1 MITFGFEPYTIE
13 VVIARG
19 SAFSTAIVTE
29 GAWPDGVDIELRF
42 HATTAGAPMHTW
54 HAQVDAEQ
62 ATWDIPAREVDELIA
77 GPARLAKLMFTVGD
91 APVLWG
97 RGPARVAA

>member
-13 VVIARG
+13 VVVARG
-19 SAFSTAIVTE
+19 SVFSTAIVTDADWPE
-29 GAWPDGVDIELRF
+29 GVQIELRF

-54 HAQVDAEQ
+54 RAQVDTGQ
-62 ATWDIPAREVDELIA
+62 ATWDVPAREVDELIA
-77 GPARLAKLMFTVGD
+77 GPARVAKLMFTVGD
-91 APVLWG
+91 TPVLWG